1 MARKSPGKK
10 NAAPKKAAVKRA
22 AKTAK
27 KAGRMSAKKK
37 APKKTAK
44 KTAKKAAK
52 KAAKKT
58 AKKPVKKAVKKP
70 AKKAVKK
77 PVKKTAKKAV
87 KKPAKKV
94 AKKATKKPAKK
105 PAKKVA
111 KKASKKPASK
121 PAAKSKSSGAKAA
134 GAKKGAKK
142 STMTR
147 KTAPRSPA
155 GKAAPKKVTIER
167 SAIRIPN
174 KGVLIRLKRTGP
186 GFTSD
191 GKEKLREVN
200 ATERSKGSTPITLHH
215 RKPTSKEVAE
225 LRELL
230 LTRRRQLLG
239 DVRDLEAE
247 AFSDE
252 TQQVSSN
259 HLADTSFQQYEQEFT
274 LSMIENETEELKEI
288 ARALEKIEGSTYG
301 ECEACGVDISIERL
315 QAMPYTRICIHCR
328 SKFEE
333 DGGGEEY
340 GVYPERR
347 V

>member
-1 MARKSPGKK
+1 MSAKKSTK
-10 NAAPKKAAVKRA
+10 
-22 AKTAK
+22 KTAK
-27 KAGRMSAKKK
+27 KPARKPAR
-37 APKKTAK
+37 

-52 KAAKKT
+52 KPAKKASVKKS
-58 AKKPVKKAVKKP
+58 AKKPVKKSTKKAAKKATKKPAKKAVKKP
-70 AKKAVKK
+70 AKKAA
-77 PVKKTAKKAV
+77 PKTAKKA
-87 KKPAKKV
+87 AKK
-94 AKKATKKPAKK
+94 T
-105 PAKKVA
+105 
-111 KKASKKPASK
+111 
-121 PAAKSKSSGAKAA
+121 SGTKAA
-134 GAKKGAKK
+134 GSQKGAKK
-142 STMTR
+142 SMTR
-147 KTAPRSPA
+147 KTVSRSTA

-174 KGVLIRLKRTGP
+174 KGVLIRLKRSGP
-186 GFTSD
+186 GYTSD

-200 ATERSKGSTPITLHH
+200 ATEKSKGSNPITLHH
-215 RKPTSKEVAE
+215 RKPTSKEVSD

-230 LTRRRQLLG
+230 LVRRRQLLG
-239 DVRDLEAE
+239 DVKDLESE

-252 TQQVSSN
+252 TQHVSSN

-288 ARALEKIEGSTYG
+288 ARALEKIEGATYG
-301 ECEACGVDISIERL
+301 ECEACGIDISIERL